1 MDDELAGMPVC
12 GEVVPPGGQ
21 PGWKKQ
27 VLARIREL
35 LSEWEEEASGNKTG
49 TINLR
54 PELVI
59 YDLLK
64 VVGLADD
71 ASLKVVFAHRF
82 GKDKPGG
89 DES

>member
-1 MDDELAGMPVC
+1 MEDELLDMPVC
-12 GEVVPPGGQ
+12 GEVVPPGGR
-21 PGWKKQ
+21 PGWAEQ

-35 LSEWEEEASGNKTG
+35 LNEWEEEARGNKRG
-49 TINLR
+49 TITLR

-64 VVGLADD
+64 AVGLADD

>member
-21 PGWKKQ
+21 AGWKKQ
-27 VLARIREL
+27 VLARIGEL
-35 LSEWEEEASGNKTG
+35 LSEWEEEARGNKKG

-54 PELVI
+54 PELVV

-64 VVGLADD
+64 AVGLADD
-71 ASLKVVFAHRF
+71 VSLKVVFAHRF
-82 GKDKPGG
+82 EKKDKEKGG
-89 DES
+89 